1 MKIVCRYVM
10 WNDVM
15 NALCVWN
22 VLPGDSTG
30 EINLSLLVGDICID
44 DPSLARG
51 IWLLSDGRDIQQSLA
66 GVEEMTSLVMP
77 ISSGE

>member
-1 MKIVCRYVM
+1 M

>member
-1 MKIVCRYVM
+1 M

-15 NALCVWN
+15 NALYVWN

-66 GVEEMTSLVMP
+66 GGRRDDPFV
-77 ISSGE
+77 

>member
-1 MKIVCRYVM
+1 M

-51 IWLLSDGRDIQQSLA
+51 IWPLSDGRDIQQSLA